1 MKLSQNR
8 RQNNLKE
15 NTKKLLSRLAIPLW
29 LLALLCLDLLFRKTY
44 GYVGGKSWQ
53 DLTAL
58 LFTGLWLLLFGGLAL
73 LLPRWGGRILILL
86 TTLLS
91 CLLTVVHA
99 VMYHLFGNF
108 FGFPDLLYAGDGAA
122 FFSFRYLQMR
132 KLLLAGVLLTLA
144 AGILAAVFLPKHRRE
159 KKMVWR
165 RVIAGALMALL
176 AAGGLHW
183 QSRSLTVEVQLRDE
197 MGWSVALQEEEQS
210 GTPEQIAYSQ
220 FKNPNVCLPLTGL
233 YQYTARDLAKTF
245 FSSASQDKAKALER
259 LEAWHDARVP
269 HADNAMTGAL
279 RGKNLIMIMVES
291 LDTWMLRED
300 VTPNLCALR
309 DQSVDLIHHYTPLYL
324 NAGTFSTEFSSLTG
338 IIPPMSGVS
347 TDAYVEN
354 SLPAALPRLFAR
366 EGYRVN
372 SFHAANAT
380 IYNRGAIHKNLG
392 FEEYHNHVMMGMENY
407 YLDSQMLNGFDQM
420 VSDREPFFSFIITYS
435 GHGPYDETMDVAA
448 APHLAQARAAV
459 EASGIRASADTLE
472 QYTRALAQIMET
484 DAFIGGLMEKLEAAG
499 LAENTAI
506 IVYGDHYGKYL
517 TDTDFLLELK
527 GVENRNLLCNTPLLI
542 WSKDLEPR
550 KLEKYTA
557 TVDLFPTICN
567 LFGLEVDLRCFVG
580 EDAFSQEGGVVYWR
594 DSSVWDG
601 KTYLDGTQTAALSPE
616 QRELVSRAHA
626 MLELSWSSFQY
637 DWFSV
642 HDPLM
647 DTAADKSE

>member
-1 MKLSQNR
+1 MKE
-8 RQNNLKE
+8 K
-15 NTKKLLSRLAIPLW
+15 TKTLLSRLAIPLW

-44 GYVGGKSWQ
+44 GYVGGRSWD
-53 DLTAL
+53 DLTPL

-86 TTLLS
+86 STLLS

-108 FGFPDLLYAGDGAA
+108 FGFPDLLYTGDGLA
-122 FFSFRYLQMR
+122 FFSFQYLHMR

-144 AGILAAVFLPKHRRE
+144 AGILAFIFLPKH
-159 KKMVWR
+159 KKGKKNLAWR
-165 RVIAGALMALL
+165 LTGGLAAVLL
-176 AAGGLHW
+176 AVGGLYW
-183 QSRSLTVEVQLRDE
+183 QSRSLTVEIQLRDE
-197 MGWSVALQEEEQS
+197 MGWSVALQEEKQS

-220 FKNPNVCLPLTGL
+220 FKNPNACLPLTGL

-259 LEAWHDARVP
+259 LEAWHDARAP

-309 DQSVDLIHHYTPLYL
+309 EQSVDLIHHYTPLYL

-366 EGYRVN
+366 AGYRVN
-372 SFHAANAT
+372 SFHPANGA

-392 FEEYHNHVMMGMENY
+392 FEAYHNFEMMGMEDY
-407 YLDSQMLNGFDQM
+407 MLDSQMLNGFSQM
-420 VSDREPFFSFIITYS
+420 VSAQEPFFSFIIPYS
-435 GHGPYDETMDVAA
+435 GHGPYNESMGNIA
-448 APHLAQARAAV
+448 APHLEQARAVV
-459 EASGIRASADTLE
+459 EASGLRASADTLE
-472 QYTRALAQIMET
+472 QYTRALAHIMET

-499 LAENTAI
+499 LAEDTAI
-506 IVYGDHYGKYL
+506 LVYGDHYGKYL
-517 TDTDFLLELK
+517 TDTDFLMELK
-527 GVENRNLLCNTPLLI
+527 GVENRNLLCNTPLFL
-542 WSKDLEPR
+542 WSRDLEPR
-550 KLEKYTA
+550 QLEKYTA

-580 EDAFSQEGGVVYWR
+580 EDAFSSEGGLVYWR

-601 KTYLDGTQTAALSPE
+601 KSYLDGTQTAALSPE
-616 QRELVSRAHA
+616 QRETVSRAHA
-626 MLELSWSSFQY
+626 KLELSWSSFQY

-642 HDPLM
+642 HDPLT